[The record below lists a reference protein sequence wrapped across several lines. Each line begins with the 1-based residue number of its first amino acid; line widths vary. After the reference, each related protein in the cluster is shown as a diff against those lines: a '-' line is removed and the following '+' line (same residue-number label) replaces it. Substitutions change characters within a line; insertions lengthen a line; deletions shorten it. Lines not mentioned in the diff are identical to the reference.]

1 MKKMEDRVNT
11 INELTFRINS
21 DKEYQRAVK
30 KITEL
35 KNKEKTKENIK
46 KILEFYQEVK
56 QKPLIY
62 LVLESEIEEL
72 LEREVVK

>member
-1 MKKMEDRVNT
+1 MEDRVNT
-11 INELTFRINS
+11 IKELTIRINS

>member
-11 INELTFRINS
+11 IKELTIRINS